1 MVLAFLT
8 NTRFEILVLAFQ
20 RRLMNTEFEILA
32 LAEAHK
38 HSVSNQGPWMR
49 VMNIQF
55 EILALAFQRTL
66 MNTRFEITALAEACL
81 LYTSPSPRDQLSSR
95 MPSSA

>member
-38 HSVSNQGPWMR
+38 HSVSNQGPG
-49 VMNIQF
+49 
-55 EILALAFQRTL
+55 
-66 MNTRFEITALAEACL
+66 
-81 LYTSPSPRDQLSSR
+81 
-95 MPSSA
+95 